1 MKVNIYYGG
10 RGMIDDPTLFVINKM
25 QEVFDEL
32 KVKVERFDLYEM
44 RNSITTL
51 PQTLKEADAIIL
63 AATVEWYGIGG
74 LLHEFLDACWLYG
87 DKEKIASTYMFPVVM
102 AKTYGEREAQSTI
115 VNAWEIL
122 GGMAMNGLCAY
133 INEDDGIEFNDDS
146 IAIIEKTAENVYRAI
161 SQKAKVLPSSW
172 AAVKRALIKETIQL
186 TPQESEQLSKFV
198 ADDNFVAKQKQDIQE
213 LEGLFMELLDDEER
227 GGDEYYVN
235 SLKSHFIGK
244 DGFDATYLLMISD
257 KDRNVSITVN
267 GRSIEVS
274 VGGRKDADV
283 VGKLNQSVFDDIVYG
298 RMTFQRAFMAGEM
311 TAKGNFR
318 ILRMLD
324 EVFSF

>member
-32 KVKVERFDLYEM
+32 NVKVERFDLHEI

-74 LLHEFLDACWLYG
+74 LLLEFLDACWLYG
-87 DKEKIASTYMFPVVM
+87 DKEKIASTYMFPIVT
-102 AKTYGEREAQSTI
+102 AKTYGEREAQTTL
-115 VNAWEIL
+115 VNAWELL
-122 GGMAMNGLCAY
+122 GGKAMNGLCAY
-133 INEDDGIEFNDDS
+133 INEDEGFVFDDDC
-146 IAIIEKTAENVYRAI
+146 IAIIEKIAENVYRAV
-161 SQKAKVLPSSW
+161 SQKAKVLPSSLL
-172 AAVKRALIKETIQL
+172 AVKKALIKETIQL

-213 LEGLFMELLDDEER
+213 LAGLFMEMLDDEER
-227 GGDEYYVN
+227 GGDEYYITA
-235 SLKSHFIGK
+235 LKSHFVGK

-267 GRSIEVS
+267 GKFLEVS
-274 VGGRKDADV
+274 VGGKKEADV
-283 VGKLNQSVFDDIVYG
+283 VGKLNQAVFDDIVYG
-298 RMTFQRAFMAGEM
+298 RMTFQRAFMAGDM

-324 EVFSF
+324 EIFSF